1 MSEKM
6 TTATPAGVSRSRSRW
21 TRRQR
26 AEIRQNAREVQA
38 QIDTYRDLYGDDDA
52 DYDHDY
58 WDEERC
64 YRCGGEGLIEYA
76 EGGPEVWGEDCPSEV
91 NHLVTCPDCGGNG

>member
-1 MSEKM
+1 M
-6 TTATPAGVSRSRSRW
+6 TRHPRATPANVPRSRSRW

-26 AEIRQNAREVQA
+26 AENCRRVQEHEQA
-38 QIDTYRDLYGDDDA
+38 CEAMYDDD
-52 DYDHDY
+52 DEHDDFY
-58 WDEERC
+58 SRDERE
-64 YRCGGEGLIEYA
+64 RCGGEGLIEYA